1 MLSSTRIKSYALI
14 SLFSLLALAAGYQS
28 IAYAE
33 QGQNTSHIKI
43 NVKSVEDKLALA
55 DKEAEPLYQE
65 MDSLQTS
72 IASKKAQ
79 NLTANENS
87 LTKELQ
93 KLNDDNSSLLT
104 KFRQEMPDK
113 TWTNLEEVKSLVAA
127 SHLSA
132 EDKKALNSY
141 FEQST
146 SIQNKLDLLYSTFE
160 QSVASEDAQL
170 VSLTAQVDRIYEKFG
185 ITKDV
190 LTAYYATTGMPDD

>member
-190 LTAYYATTGMPDD
+190 LSAYYATTGMPAD

>member
-190 LTAYYATTGMPDD
+190 LTAYYATTGMPAD

>member
-33 QGQNTSHIKI
+33 QDQNTSHIKI

>member
-33 QGQNTSHIKI
+33 QDQNTSHIKI

-190 LTAYYATTGMPDD
+190 LTAYYATTGMPAD